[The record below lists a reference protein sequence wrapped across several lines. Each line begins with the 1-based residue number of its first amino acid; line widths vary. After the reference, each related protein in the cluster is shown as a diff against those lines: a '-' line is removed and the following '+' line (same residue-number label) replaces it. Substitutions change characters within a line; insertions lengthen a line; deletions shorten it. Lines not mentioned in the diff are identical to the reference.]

1 MRRTSS
7 QTSGPSRSR
16 TTCLRW
22 LNTRQNEI
30 GPFSSGPIPGSLRE
44 CAQGSHSQEAEW
56 RAHRARKARSTHER
70 YQSWGC
76 PTAELGDRRRWP
88 EESRLRKSEQGDKWS
103 FCLTAGK
110 IGPRIRRDDEQTST
124 PESFTGLQGEGG
136 AGSHQGRPDDSPT
149 GRAFR
154 RSRQSDYG
162 VEIAA

>member
-1 MRRTSS
+1 MGDAESS
-7 QTSGPSRSR
+7 PLASSFIQRKSICSPERASR
-16 TTCLRW
+16 
-22 LNTRQNEI
+22 
-30 GPFSSGPIPGSLRE
+30 
-44 CAQGSHSQEAEW
+44 H
-56 RAHRARKARSTHER
+56 K
-70 YQSWGC
+70 
-76 PTAELGDRRRWP
+76 
-88 EESRLRKSEQGDKWS
+88 SRLRKSEQGDKWS